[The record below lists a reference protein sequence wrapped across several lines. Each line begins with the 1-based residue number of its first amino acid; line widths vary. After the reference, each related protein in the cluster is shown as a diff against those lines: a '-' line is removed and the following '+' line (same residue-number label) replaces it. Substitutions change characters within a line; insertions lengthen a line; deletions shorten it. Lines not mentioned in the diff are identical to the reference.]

1 MNTLDNE
8 IYVKLEYSIQENTRR
23 NFRLDVELCLPGKG
37 IAAVFG
43 ESGSGKTTLLRCIAG
58 LEKSALG
65 IVKMQSEI
73 WQKDNLFLS
82 TNLRHV
88 GYVFQEPS
96 LFPHLTVQGNIQFG
110 VKRRGQVVDNNDFA
124 EIVRLLDLG
133 GLLNDYPSKLSG
145 GEKQR
150 AAIARAI
157 LTKPKLLLM
166 DEPLAALDMNRKRE
180 FLPYLEAIRE
190 RLETPIIYV
199 THSMEEVARLSD
211 YLVIMREG
219 KAVSTGTLSEVL
231 GEVNYPNIFGEEA
244 GVVIEGVVVE
254 RDGDWHLIKA
264 KFSGGELWLKDTG
277 DALGKKI
284 RIRVLA
290 RDVSLALEDYSET
303 SIINRIKTR
312 VADVQSGTDV
322 AMLMVTLLCG
332 DTKIISRISKRS
344 ADSLN
349 IEVGK
354 EVWSQIKG
362 VAILR

>member
-1 MNTLDNE
+1 MSNLDDE
-8 IYVKLEYSIQENTRR
+8 IYVKLEYSRQESQSR
-23 NFRLDVELCLPGKG
+23 NFRLDVELHLPGKG
-37 IAAVFG
+37 ITAVFG

-65 IVKMQSEI
+65 IVKMKSEV
-73 WQKDNLFLS
+73 WQEENLFLP

-96 LFPHLTVQGNIQFG
+96 LFPHLTVQGNMQFG
-110 VKRRGQVVDNNDFA
+110 VKRRGQIVDDNDFA

-133 GLLNDYPSKLSG
+133 GLLSAYPSKLSG

-157 LTKPKLLLM
+157 LTTPKLLLM

-211 YLVIMREG
+211 SLVIMREG

-231 GEVNYPNIFGEEA
+231 EDVNYPSLFGDEA
-244 GVVIEGVVVE
+244 GVVIEGVVIE
-254 RDGDWHLIKA
+254 RDSGWHLIRA

-277 DALGKKI
+277 EELGKKI

-290 RDVSLALEDYSET
+290 RDVSLALEDFAET

-312 VADVQSGTDV
+312 VAHVQSDTDA
-322 AMLMVTLLCG
+322 AMLMVTLVCG

>member
-1 MNTLDNE
+1 MHTSDSE
-8 IYVKLEYSIQENTRR
+8 IYVKLDYSRQENQGRK
-23 NFRLDVELCLPGKG
+23 FRLDVELCLPGKG
-37 IAAVFG
+37 ITAVFG

-58 LEKSALG
+58 LEKRADG
-65 IVKMQSEI
+65 IVRMKSEV
-73 WQKDNLFLS
+73 WQEDKYFLS
-82 TNLRHV
+82 TSLRHV

-96 LFPHLTVQGNIQFG
+96 LFPHLTIEGNIQFG
-110 VKRRGQVVDNNDFA
+110 VKRRGQDADNNDIE

-133 GLLNDYPSKLSG
+133 NLLNDYPSKLSG

-150 AAIARAI
+150 VAIARAI

-199 THSMEEVARLSD
+199 THSMEEVSRLSD
-211 YLVIMREG
+211 YLVLMREG

-231 GEVNYPNIFGEEA
+231 GDVNYPNVFGEEA

-254 RDGDWHLIKA
+254 RDIDWHLIRA
-264 KFSGGELWLKDTG
+264 DFSGGELWLKDTG
-277 DALGKKI
+277 EELGKKI

-290 RDVSLALEDYSET
+290 RDVSLALEDYTET
-303 SIINRIKTR
+303 SIINRIKTK
-312 VADVQSGTDV
+312 VARVQSDNDA
-322 AMLMVTLLCG
+322 AMLMVTLLCE
-332 DTKIISRISKRS
+332 DTKIISKISKRS
-344 ADSLN
+344 ADALN
-349 IEVGK
+349 IKVGK
-354 EVWSQIKG
+354 EIWSQIKG

>member
-1 MNTLDNE
+1 MNISDNE
-8 IYVKLEYSIQENTRR
+8 IFVKLEYSRRENQNR

-37 IAAVFG
+37 ITAVFG

-65 IVKMQSEI
+65 IVKMKSES
-73 WQKDNLFLS
+73 WQEENLFLS
-82 TNLRHV
+82 ANLRHV

-96 LFPHLTVQGNIQFG
+96 LFPHLTVQGNMQFG
-110 VKRRGQVVDNNDFA
+110 VKRRGQIVDDNDFA
-124 EIVRLLDLG
+124 EIVKLLDLG
-133 GLLNDYPSKLSG
+133 DLLNDYPSKLSG

-150 AAIARAI
+150 TAIARAI

-190 RLETPIIYV
+190 RLKTPIIYV

-231 GEVNYPNIFGEEA
+231 ADVNYPNFFGEEA
-244 GVVIEGVVVE
+244 GIVIEGAVVE
-254 RDGDWHLIKA
+254 RDNDWHLIRA

-277 DALGKKI
+277 EELGKKI
-284 RIRVLA
+284 RIRILA
-290 RDVSLALEDYSET
+290 RDVSLALEDFAET

-312 VADVQSGTDV
+312 VAHMQSDTDA
-322 AMLMVTLLCG
+322 AMLIVTLLCG